1 MAVTNELHKVLVFVA
16 DPDAI
21 LLDYDKITVFKSTT
35 GNSGDYSEIL
45 KAAPVPASLL
55 GSKQELFDV
64 DGKEFKFSVDGTEY
78 TMTFGA
84 VSTAVDVAADIVL
97 KTSQIATNDG
107 GKIRITS
114 ASTGLSSTVEIE
126 TSTEGGV
133 ALGMYLGDYDIG
145 EGQWI
150 DVVSGTRLYILDD
163 PHSANGYWYKV
174 RYVNSA
180 TSVVSDFLAPFQ
192 ARPSGAIDP
201 SEIIYGVGY
210 VADTEGNP
218 VAGKAI
224 VVYNKF
230 VPRAVSGRLVDGP
243 EIRSYLT
250 DSLGLVAI
258 PLVRGISIAIGVES
272 TKLRRD
278 IEVPT
283 TGDSFDLF
291 DQTLLD
297 DRLGIAYYPIIDA
310 ERTVL

>member
-1 MAVTNELHKVLVFVA
+1 MAITSELHKVLIFVD

-21 LLDYDKITVFKSTT
+21 LVNFDKITVFKSTT
-35 GNSGDYSEIL
+35 GNSGDYYEIL
-45 KAAPVPASLL
+45 ESVAAAASLL

-64 DGKEFKFSVDGTEY
+64 SGKEFKFEVDGTEY

-97 KTSQIATNDG
+97 QTGQVATADS

-114 ASTGLSSTVEIE
+114 GTTGLASTVEITE
-126 TSTEGGV
+126 STEGGV
-133 ALGMYLGDYDIG
+133 AIGMYLGDHDVG

-150 DVVSGTRLYILDD
+150 DVVSGTKLYILDD
-163 PHSANGYWYKV
+163 PHSANDYWYKV
-174 RYVNSA
+174 RYVNS
-180 TSVVSDFLAPFQ
+180 TTLVTSDFLAPFMP
-192 ARPSGAIDP
+192 RPSGSIDP

-210 VADTEGNP
+210 IADTEGNP
-218 VAGKAI
+218 VADKAI

-230 VPRAVSGRLVDGP
+230 IPNVVDGKLVDGP
-243 EIRSYLT
+243 QTKTYYT
-250 DSLGLVAI
+250 DEQGLVAI
-258 PLVRGISIAIGVES
+258 PLVKGISIAIGVED

-278 IEVPT
+278 IEVPD

-291 DQTLLD
+291 DQSLLD

-310 ERTVL
+310 ERTTL